1 MGQSVD
7 ENPGIN
13 PVEALLLENIG
24 DDAALFVFP
33 TDIAAQRWADR
44 LLVLRKGGTIAM
56 EKFIAWD
63 TFKQESIRALKQD
76 RQSVPAVLRKIF
88 VSRLVRENA
97 ELAKAGT
104 PPLFES
110 LLPPRYAYAGAAFVS
125 WLAGILP
132 QLGAW
137 FEKTSGIPAALVN
150 EKNGALAGEG
160 MEGDDRDLFV
170 LASRYQQFLDSH
182 GLFEPAWEQPPF
194 DDTGRRCFIFFPE
207 SLMDYGEYAALLESS
222 GHVVPVRVSAAAKP
236 CRTFFYT
243 NARSEIAEAAL
254 YIRALHENR
263 GVPFESIAVSIS
275 DEQGY
280 EPYLLREFANRNI
293 PFARRAGK
301 PLASYTAGRL
311 FAAIADCYSRDFAF
325 DALAGLLLNSHLPWK
340 HKDDIDQLVNFG
352 IKNNCVAS
360 WKEAGE
366 TEEAGREIHVWEDAF
381 KSPLGNREERARAYY
396 EALKDTVEKLCEAP
410 TFANLRNRYFA
421 FREKFFDMDACLP
434 ETDLVLSRC
443 VSELLFLIEIEKSFP
458 GVGVPD
464 PYTFFAEY
472 LQEKNY
478 LPQQNVSGVAILPYR
493 TAASA
498 PFECHIVLGATQNGL
513 SAVFSRLGFLPRAK
527 REALGIQ
534 DDDAS
539 EAFINLHR
547 FNSRIPAAFFCA
559 RDAFSGH
566 AMPHSFLN
574 ILEKPRVRC
583 AADDPASFAEDLF
596 AAEQRFLRSLQNAE
610 APADFPARLHQG
622 QALGFAAWASRG
634 NPLPGGN
641 GEAWEAKAALLE
653 LVKER
658 FANNGE
664 FPGKYSVSASS
675 LGPYHNCALQWL
687 FQRLLNLEN
696 IRIET
701 NLMEENV
708 SGSLYHGILNRFFSA
723 LKEEGGALSP
733 LSGGALPR
741 EYATLLAHSIDV
753 VLQGL
758 PAIFP
763 GKTPELS
770 ALTVR
775 LVRAGK
781 KNIRENLETFLAAF
795 LRYFAGYRVVE
806 SETSWKLERETYYLN
821 GTVDCVLEDRR
832 EHSERPGA
840 LTIMDFKL
848 HTLPDRKA
856 CDATGDGGL
865 SNFQLPLYMT
875 LAEGQGKEPPGA
887 ALFFSIIQAKPQAL
901 FGVIDNQETGK
912 SEPKEQ
918 DRILRTDDPEGDGR
932 FQRIMREFWEK
943 TGRYAAEIS
952 TGSFSTISDS
962 FRKCASC
969 GNNTVCR
976 TTYRVRGEPG
986 LLNRKGGNG

>member
-1 MGQSVD
+1 MD
-7 ENPGIN
+7 ENPGAN
-13 PVEALLLENIG
+13 PVEAMLLEHIE
-24 DDAALFVFP
+24 DPASLFVFP
-33 TDIAAQRWADR
+33 TDIAAHRWADR

-63 TFKQESIRALKQD
+63 TFKQESIRAQKQG

-97 ELAKAGT
+97 ELAQAGK
-104 PPLFES
+104 PPLFAS
-110 LLPPRYAYAGAAFVS
+110 LLPPRYARSGAAFVS

-137 FEKTSGIPAALVN
+137 FEKTSGIPAALVK
-150 EKNGALAGEG
+150 EKNGALAGEA

-194 DDTGRRCFIFFPE
+194 DDTGKRCFIFFPE

-222 GHVVPVRVSAAAKP
+222 SHVTPVRVPADAAKP
-236 CRTFFYT
+236 CHAFFYT

-254 YIRALHENR
+254 YIRALHENQ
-263 GVPFESIAVSIS
+263 GVPFESIAVSVS
-275 DEQGY
+275 NEPGY
-280 EPYLLREFANRNI
+280 EPYVLREFANRNI
-293 PFARRAGK
+293 PFVRRAGK
-301 PLASYTAGRL
+301 PLASYAAGRL
-311 FAAIADCYSRDFAF
+311 FAAIADCASRDFAF

-366 TEEAGREIHVWEDAF
+366 TEGGGREIHVWEDAF
-381 KSPLGNREERARAYY
+381 KSPMGNREERARSWY
-396 EALKDTVEKLCEAP
+396 EALKTAVEKLCGAP
-410 TFANLRNRYFA
+410 SFADLRNRYFA
-421 FREKFFDMDACLP
+421 FRERFFDMDSCLP

-443 VSELLFLIEIEKSFP
+443 VSELLFLIEIERSFP
-458 GVGVPD
+458 GIEVPD
-464 PYTFFAEY
+464 PYAFFAEY
-472 LQEKNY
+472 LREKNY
-478 LPQQNVSGVAILPYR
+478 LPQQNVSGVAMLPYR
-493 TAASA
+493 TAAPA
-498 PFECHIVLGATQNGL
+498 PFECHIVVGATQNGL
-513 SAVFSRLGFLPRAK
+513 SAVFSRLGFLSRAK
-527 REALGIQ
+527 REALGIR

-539 EAFINLHR
+539 EAFINLHK

-559 RDAFSGH
+559 RDAFSGY

-574 ILEKPRVRC
+574 VPEKPRMRY
-583 AADDPASFAEDLF
+583 AAEEPSFFAEDLF
-596 AAEQRFLRSLQNAE
+596 AAEQKFFRSLQNAE
-610 APADFPARLHQG
+610 APADFPLRLHQG
-622 QALGFAAWASRG
+622 QALGFAAWASRE
-634 NPLPGGN
+634 NPLPGG
-641 GEAWEAKAALLE
+641 GGSAWKEKAALLS
-653 LVKER
+653 LVRER
-658 FANNGE
+658 YANNGE

-675 LGPYHNCALQWL
+675 LGPYYNCALQWL
-687 FQRLLNLEN
+687 FQRLLSLEN

-701 NLMEENV
+701 NLMAENV
-708 SGSLYHGILNRFFSA
+708 SGSLCHGILNRFFSA
-723 LKEEGGALSP
+723 LKAEGGTLRP
-733 LSGGALPR
+733 LSGGALPQ
-741 EYATLLAHSIDV
+741 EYEALLAESIDA
-753 VLQGL
+753 VLKEL

-763 GKTPELS
+763 GKKPELS
-770 ALTVR
+770 ALAVR
-775 LVRAGK
+775 LVLAGRK
-781 KNIRENLETFLAAF
+781 TVRENLKNFLAAF

-832 EHSERPGA
+832 EQSETPGA
-840 LTIMDFKL
+840 LTIVDFKL
-848 HTLPDRKA
+848 FALPDRKA

-875 LAEGQGKEPPGA
+875 LAEAQGKGPPDT

-901 FGVIDNQETGK
+901 FGVIHNQETGK
-912 SEPKEQ
+912 SEPQEQ
-918 DRILRTDDPEGDGR
+918 DRILRTGDSGDDGR

-943 TGRYAAEIS
+943 TERYAAEIN

-969 GNNTVCR
+969 GSNAVCR

-986 LLNRKGGNG
+986 LLSRRGGNG